1 MQSGIKSIFLSGKAL
16 TILSALDEVSKGLDV
31 KLPPDLLAIDIRDA
45 LYHLGT
51 ITGKVTSDEILSSIF
66 SRFCIGK

>member
-1 MQSGIKSIFLSGKAL
+1 MQKVLAALGEVQKDLDADLS
-16 TILSALDEVSKGLDV
+16 
-31 KLPPDLLAIDIRDA
+31 PDLVVINLRDA

-51 ITGKVTSDEILSSIF
+51 ITGTVTSEDVLSSVF